1 MDRTNINSRDIAIT
15 TDRQRQELARLLE
28 EMLASQDA
36 MLRLYA
42 RAIREELIPEGF
54 DDV

>member
-1 MDRTNINSRDIAIT
+1 VNRIDSRDIAIV
-15 TDRQRQELARLLE
+15 TDSQRQELARLIE

-42 RAIREELIPEGF
+42 RAIREELIPGGL